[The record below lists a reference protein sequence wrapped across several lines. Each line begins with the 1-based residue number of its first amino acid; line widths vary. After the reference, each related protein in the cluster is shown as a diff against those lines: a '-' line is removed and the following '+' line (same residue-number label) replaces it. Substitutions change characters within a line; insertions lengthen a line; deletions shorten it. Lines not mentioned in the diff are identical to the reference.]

1 MTTNKR
7 EIGQENRT
15 RALYVLARLGYATTR
30 QLAFGV
36 WGECTDSTR
45 KMAGR
50 LIRRLLQAR
59 LVVERRDDQNDERM
73 VALTAAGAAELA
85 HQDEGLPGGK
95 PHARDWLRHAH
106 AHRTASN
113 STYLAMASRLG
124 SLEAG
129 WTEIEIHNGRAPA
142 DLAKYRYK
150 HDGLER
156 AKVPDVLYDKDG
168 QRVWV
173 EVENTWRSAPDLA
186 KVVAFLR
193 ELFRATPAPVQVVWF
208 VVTVPGARTIGSR
221 IRTAL
226 THYDPTDGTPRQ
238 VRELDARILQ
248 QIRVLELDQ
257 EAFTLA
263 IIPH

>member
-142 DLAKYRYK
+142 DLAKM
-150 HDGLER
+150 
-156 AKVPDVLYDKDG
+156 
-168 QRVWV
+168 
-173 EVENTWRSAPDLA
+173 
-186 KVVAFLR
+186 VAFLR

-221 IRTAL
+221 LRTAL